1 MLDKGSEFMM
11 SAYQT
16 DLEAKRKNLR
26 EVSNL
31 SDRCHHGLRIGIV
44 GGTFDPIHIGHLA
57 IAEEVRQQCDLDKVI
72 FMVAGKPALKDFNS
86 IASPDDRYWMCCLA
100 TADNP
105 HFEVSRA
112 EVDRIGTT
120 YTIDTL
126 RELHAQL
133 DREDELY
140 FIMGADA
147 LRDMPLWK
155 DAHLVGEYAHFIVTT
170 RAGYD
175 LSEGRA
181 AVAKR
186 LPDFTYDIVKLPNLD
201 ISSTELRRRFAKGLN
216 NRYLVCEEV
225 IHYIKEKFIY

>member
-1 MLDKGSEFMM
+1 M
-11 SAYQT
+11 AQ
-16 DLEAKRKNLR
+16 
-26 EVSNL
+26 
-31 SDRCHHGLRIGIV
+31 RIGIL

-133 DREDELY
+133 RPEDELF

-186 LPDFTYDIVKLPNLD
+186 LPDFTYDVVRLPNLD

-216 NRYLVCEEV
+216 NRYLVSEEV
-225 IHYIKEKFIY
+225 LHYVRERELYY